1 MKKEIMQIII
11 IIILLLI
18 TNITFAQNIIFENK
32 YDDDKIV
39 IPIVKLKIGNN
50 KDKLFIIDTGAT
62 FSAIDIKYV
71 YDNYK
76 ISYLK
81 NDFKISSFNDENN
94 NADIKVIHTYINDTT
109 QLNLIGLDLTIIAKK
124 LNIDLYGIIGSDFLR
139 RNKLIIDYN
148 KRIIYQSKN

>member
-1 MKKEIMQIII
+1 MQIII